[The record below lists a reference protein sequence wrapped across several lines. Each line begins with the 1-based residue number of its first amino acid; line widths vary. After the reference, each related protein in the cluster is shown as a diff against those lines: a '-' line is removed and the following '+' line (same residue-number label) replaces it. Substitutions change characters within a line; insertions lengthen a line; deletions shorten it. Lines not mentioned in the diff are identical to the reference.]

1 MLMIIFMQNFIF
13 INLESKA
20 NIYLQQL
27 QFNNL
32 WDQFGALI

>member
-1 MLMIIFMQNFIF
+1 MIIFMQNFIF
-13 INLESKA
+13 INLESKT

-32 WDQFGALI
+32 WDQFGVLT

>member
-1 MLMIIFMQNFIF
+1 MIIFMQNFIL
-13 INLESKA
+13 INLESKT

-32 WDQFGALI
+32 WDQFGVLI

>member
-1 MLMIIFMQNFIF
+1 MQNFIL
-13 INLESKA
+13 INLESKT

-32 WDQFGALI
+32 WDQFGVLI